1 MTAAGRRARS
11 RGVTLVE
18 MLVALAL
25 LGMMATLA
33 LGGLRLGV
41 RTWDTVG
48 RRAEAESRGQIIR
61 SFLRRTLSQALI
73 ATRVDADGKPQT
85 AFVGDAESLS
95 LVAPLASHLGLGGP
109 QSIRLSVEEADEPGK
124 GRRLVLTRTLFYPR
138 GIETE
143 SGEAERHV
151 LLEGLVQARFAYLR
165 VSEGGA
171 REWVGEWSDES
182 TLPLLL
188 RLTIERQGNGS
199 PWPDLVVP
207 FRITAASGAT

>member
-18 MLVALAL
+18 MLIALAL
-25 LGMMATLA
+25 LGMMATMA

-61 SFLRRTLSQALI
+61 SFLRRTISQAVV
-73 ATRVDADGKPQT
+73 AASVNADGKPQM
-85 AFVGDAESLS
+85 AFVGNEESLS
-95 LVAPLASHLGLGGP
+95 LVVPLASHLGLGGP

-124 GRRLVLTRTLFYPR
+124 GRLLVLTRTPFYPR
-138 GIETE
+138 NIATGSLEV
-143 SGEAERHV
+143 ERHV
-151 LLEGLVQARFAYLR
+151 LLEGLARARFAYLR
-165 VSEGGA
+165 VAEGGA
-171 REWVGEWSDES
+171 REWVGVWDEP

-188 RLTIERQGNGS
+188 RLTIERQGNGPS
-199 PWPDLVVP
+199 WPDLVVP
-207 FRITAASGAT
+207 LRITAASGAT